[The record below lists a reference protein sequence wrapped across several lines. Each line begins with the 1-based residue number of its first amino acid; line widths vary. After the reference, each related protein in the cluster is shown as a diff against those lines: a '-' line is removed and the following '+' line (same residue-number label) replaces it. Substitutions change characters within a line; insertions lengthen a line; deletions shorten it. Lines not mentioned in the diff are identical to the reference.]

1 MSGTSLRR
9 DLRSVLLS
17 LCSAAGGLVG
27 LWRGM
32 LAAPTESPSPHAW
45 AALADVMQPVLVG
58 VGIGVGTGAL
68 VATAICF
75 GVPWLRP
82 TRDRA

>member
-9 DLRSVLLS
+9 DIRGVLLS

-32 LAAPTESPSPHAW
+32 LAAPAESPSPQAW
-45 AALADVMQPVLVG
+45 TALAEVMQPVLVG
-58 VGIGVGTGAL
+58 VSIGVAAGAL
-68 VATAICF
+68 VATAVCF

-82 TRDRA
+82 SRDRG